1 MIRSYDGREP
11 VRGKHVFIAD
21 SAQVIGDVYMAD
33 GVSIWFGAVLRGDIE
48 PIHIGTDSNVQD
60 GAIVHTDEG
69 HPAVVGD
76 RVTIGHAAIIHGATV
91 EDDALIGMGATLLSG
106 STVGQGAVVAAG
118 ALVPEGATIPPGVL
132 AMGVPARV
140 VRELSDEEKRRIERG
155 MDNYRVRRD
164 KYIEQG
170 FGQA

>member
-1 MIRSYDGREP
+1 MIRAYEGRQP
-11 VRGKHVFIAD
+11 VRGERVFIAEG
-21 SAQVIGDVYMAD
+21 AHVIGDVQMAD

-48 PIHIGTDSNVQD
+48 PVRIGTDSNVQD

-69 HPAVVGD
+69 YPAEIGK
-76 RVTIGHAAIIHGATV
+76 RVTIGHGAIIHGAKI

-106 STVGQGAVVAAG
+106 STIGRGAVVAAG

-140 VRELSDEEKRRIERG
+140 VRELSDEETQRIARG
-155 MDNYRVRRD
+155 MENYCQRRD

-170 FGQA
+170 FGQ